1 SLPSSSTI
9 IVGVARFDANSRAR
23 IRARC
28 LCREPATIS
37 PPGWTGATP
46 TGEDAPMVALRRDA
60 KAEMLRRVPLLSRCS
75 KRDLR
80 DVASLAEERP
90 LEPGVELTHE
100 GDPGLEFFILIDGR
114 VDVRRRK
121 RKIAEIGRG
130 GFFGEIALLTEA
142 PRNAT
147 VSTAVPTRVL

>member
-1 SLPSSSTI
+1 
-9 IVGVARFDANSRAR
+9 
-23 IRARC
+23 
-28 LCREPATIS
+28 
-37 PPGWTGATP
+37 
-46 TGEDAPMVALRRDA
+46 MVALRRDA

-80 DVASLAEERP
+80 DVASLAEERT
-90 LEPGVELTHE
+90 LEPGVELTRE

-147 VSTAVPTRVL
+147 VSTSVPTTVLVLRRHHFKSLLQRNPAMAVKIMQALAERVPAAPTN